1 MSTSPESSSDGSP
14 SSYAG
19 RPEET
24 RRRSLAELR
33 RVLLRPDREV
43 VSDLKQRVAQLEVE
57 QGELMAEEV
66 SQLLPEAVRMN
77 TKQAESEGLA
87 EALAPTIEQTLLV
100 SVERNPQPIVDA
112 IFPVI
117 GPAIRK
123 SVSEALNKLLT
134 NVNQTIEHS
143 VSWKGLTWRW
153 EAWRT
158 GQSFAD
164 VVLRNTLLFRV
175 EQLFLI
181 DRETGLP
188 MQHLT
193 AEAVEAEDGALV
205 SGMLTAIQ
213 DFVHDSFELEDE
225 ERLQD
230 FSVGELSVWVDHGPE
245 AALAAVIRGTP
256 DPRLREVMHQVT
268 ERVHRQFRD
277 ALVHFEGDTEDL
289 EEARPVLE
297 QGLLV
302 QREAPSNR
310 PSPVLW
316 AVLAALLVGL
326 GWWGWEAWQ
335 THQDWTAYRDRLDAA
350 PGVVITETASVGGRW
365 TVRGLRDPMAPT
377 DPDSILHRSALD
389 TTQVRAEWQPYRS
402 LEPAVLMRRAREAIE
417 QEVVL
422 FQRGDVLQDGQQVVL
437 DRLATHILDLHQATQ
452 AVEQEIELQVRGH
465 HSKEGSRALNKR
477 LAKARATLV
486 QRQLRKRGVPDVVLR
501 PVEAMGTAINPELA
515 GTDDGKVFNRG
526 VTLRV
531 QLTIEP

>member
-1 MSTSPESSSDGSP
+1 MT
-14 SSYAG
+14 
-19 RPEET
+19 
-24 RRRSLAELR
+24 ELR
-33 RVLLRPDREV
+33 RVLLRPDRKV
-43 VSDLKQRVAQLEVE
+43 VSDLKQRVAQLEVQ
-57 QGELMAEEV
+57 QGDLMAEEV
-66 SQLLPEAVRMN
+66 SEILPEAVRMRAD
-77 TKQAESEGLA
+77 QAEDDGFA
-87 EALAPTIEQTLLV
+87 EALAPTVEQTLLV

-123 SVSEALNKLLT
+123 SVSESLNKLLT

-143 VSWKGLTWRW
+143 VSWRGLSWRW

-164 VVLRNTLLFRV
+164 VALRHTLLFRV

-230 FSVGELSVWVDHGPE
+230 FSVGELSVWVDHGPQ

-268 ERVHRQFRD
+268 ERVHHQFRD
-277 ALVHFEGDTEDL
+277 ALVQFDGDADDL
-289 EEARPVLE
+289 EEAQPVLE
-297 QGLLV
+297 QALLV
-302 QREAPSNR
+302 QREAPSSR
-310 PSPVLW
+310 PSPILW
-316 AVLAALLVGL
+316 VVLAALLVGL
-326 GWWGWEAWQ
+326 GWWGWQAWQ
-335 THQDWTAYRDRLDAA
+335 THQDWTAYRNRLDAA
-350 PGVVITETASVGGRW
+350 PGVVVTEVASAGGQW
-365 TVRGLRDPMAPT
+365 MVRGLRDPLAPT

-389 TTQVRAEWQPYRS
+389 PAQVRAEWRPYRS
-402 LEPAVLMRRAREAIE
+402 LEPEVLVRRARQNVE

-437 DRLATHILDLHQATQ
+437 DRLATQILDLRRAAR
-452 AVEQEIELQVRGH
+452 AVGHEIGLEVRGH
-465 HSKEGSRALNKR
+465 HSKEGSRTVNKR

-486 QRQLRKRGVPDVVLR
+486 QRRLRKRGVPDAILQ
-501 PVEAMGTAINPELA
+501 PVEIVGTPINPELA
-515 GTDDGKVFNRG
+515 GTDEGKVFNRG
-526 VTLRV
+526 VTIRI
-531 QLTIEP
+531 QLARTP